1 MTNSMPSMDL
11 DNNPQFCTA
20 TQGFVGIP
28 NNDDLISSTNNE
40 SSNPKGRVE
49 FDLNFEPAM
58 QRLDLVNEF
67 DLEMNNIKWV
77 FKKDNMKVEQKKLQ
91 KRNKKQRKKK
101 TAIDFDTIKKSIE
114 DNYNYLDKLDEK
126 FDL

>member
-1 MTNSMPSMDL
+1 MPSMDL

-114 DNYNYLDKLDEK
+114 DNYNDLDKLDEK